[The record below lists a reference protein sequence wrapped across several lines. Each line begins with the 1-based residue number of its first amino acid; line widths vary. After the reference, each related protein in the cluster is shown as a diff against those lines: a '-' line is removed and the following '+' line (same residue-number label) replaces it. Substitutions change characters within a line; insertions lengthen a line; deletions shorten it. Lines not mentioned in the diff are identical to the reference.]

1 MFGKYEIPLCKC
13 WVNYLMKVIAG
24 VKSYDIEAIF
34 KKYYGSLCFYASRYV
49 DNAGAVQDL
58 VQDVF
63 VHMIEVPPTFSTTE
77 HLRNFLY
84 LSVYNSCVNYLKKGV
99 LRVRHEQYVLTHEPV
114 AELPDEEVLTAEVYR
129 RLKEAVDELP
139 AECRKVIQLGYFQ
152 GMGNEEIAVQL
163 GISVNTVRAQKMRG
177 KQLLRDKLKYL
188 FPLLSLFPELF

>member
-1 MFGKYEIPLCKC
+1 
-13 WVNYLMKVIAG
+13 MKVSTE
-24 VKSYDIEAIF
+24 VQSFDVEVIF
-34 KKYYGSLCFYASRYV
+34 KKYYGSLCYYASNYV
-49 DNAGAVQDL
+49 VNPEAVQDL

-63 VHMIEVPPTFSTTE
+63 VRMIESPPVFSGPE

-84 LSVYNSCVNYLKKGV
+84 LSVRNSCVNYLKKGV
-99 LRVRHEQYVLTHEPV
+99 LRERHEQYVLAQETL

-139 AECRKVIQLGYFQ
+139 AECRKVMYLGYFQ
-152 GMGNEEIAVQL
+152 GIGNEEIAAQL

-188 FPLLSLFPELF
+188 FPLLFLFPELF